1 MSQGGVCKRSTLRM
15 HQKEGPM
22 CPRMPLALC
31 ETHHQPKKHVF
42 HSQERVKNL
51 KLNPQSNDLA
61 CTWVW
66 WKGWE
71 VKASLASL
79 FWSLHLL
86 SRLHQAPVWTRR
98 MRSNRKLWKCE
109 AAEGSWASS
118 SYQEMVP
125 LSYPL
130 CFVLLCHSASESFTS
145 QKIDRKRHL
154 GGERHSR
161 EAEYVPDFWFKPLK
175 WLSWTVFAVYEYPF
189 SSVLCRLKLLNKAV
203 NK

>member
-1 MSQGGVCKRSTLRM
+1 MSQGGVCKQRVFLM

-22 CPRMPLALC
+22 CAPGCIWPSVKRITSL
-31 ETHHQPKKHVF
+31 KKHAL

-66 WKGWE
+66 RKGWE

-79 FWSLHLL
+79 FWSLHL
-86 SRLHQAPVWTRR
+86 QAPVWTRR
-98 MRSNRKLWKCE
+98 MRSSRKLCKCE
-109 AAEGSWASS
+109 GAERSWAPS
-118 SYQEMVP
+118 SYREVVS
-125 LSYPL
+125 LSHPL
-130 CFVLLCHSASESFTS
+130 CLVFLCHSASELFTS

-154 GGERHSR
+154 GEKGIA

-175 WLSWTVFAVYEYPF
+175 WLSWTVFAVYECPF
-189 SSVLCRLKLLNKAV
+189 SSVLCQWKLLNKAI